1 MTHPP
6 ASPPGSTAGS
16 AATTSPTGREHSRDV
31 GSAQPSTAGLARV
44 LGPVGAVLL
53 TLSCITPAS
62 SLFILV
68 PELFAGQGTGA
79 PLTIVVGIVIS
90 IAVGAC
96 YAELG
101 TLTPSSGGE
110 YAMVDGL
117 LGRFLGWLTFMMT
130 IAMLVVIPPVI
141 ALGTA
146 DYLSD
151 IVQVNP
157 QLAGCAVMLVAT
169 ATAVLDI
176 KSNALVTGVFL
187 ALELIAAAVVAVFG
201 FAHTQRPWSVLVHPE
216 VHPATAGQST
226 FTVALLVS
234 GLAAAMF
241 VVNGFGTA
249 SYLAEEIRDPRRN
262 VARTVFWSLFL
273 GAAVIIV
280 PSVAAVVGTGSTE
293 ELSTSAFPDMV
304 RAWAGSTTATLI
316 DLCVALAILNAVIVM
331 VLQNARVVYASGR
344 DLAWPAAAN
353 RALTRLHPR
362 FGSPWVATLAI
373 SLPGA
378 ALAYFADLTTLYEAT
393 GAILAVVYVLMALAA
408 LAARRKNHRSRPAW
422 RMPLWPLAPL
432 VVLASVGYV
441 LYEQAGRDLAITGAV
456 IVIAALYYVLYLRRH
471 PQDRWR
477 VTAPAP
483 EEDS

>member
-1 MTHPP
+1 MTHTPADTPDGAAAPP
-6 ASPPGSTAGS
+6 APAPAAAPPGARDGGGS
-16 AATTSPTGREHSRDV
+16 PAA
-31 GSAQPSTAGLARV
+31 LARV

-79 PLTIVVGIVIS
+79 PLTIAVGIVIS
-90 IAVGAC
+90 VAVGAC

-110 YAMVDGL
+110 YAMVDAL
-117 LGRFLGWLTFMMT
+117 LGRFLGWVTFAMT

-146 DYLSD
+146 DYLAD
-151 IVQVNP
+151 LVRVDPQV
-157 QLAGCAVMLVAT
+157 AGCAVMLVAI
-169 ATAVLDI
+169 ATAVLDV
-176 KSNALVTGVFL
+176 KSNALVTGAFL
-187 ALELIAAAVVAVFG
+187 VLEVVAAAVVAVLG
-201 FAHTQRPWSVLVHPE
+201 FAHTQRSPSVLVHPE
-216 VHPATAGQST
+216 VSQATAAAPA
-226 FTVALLVS
+226 FTAGLLVS

-249 SYLAEEIRDPRRN
+249 SYLAEEIHRPRRN
-262 VARTVFWSLFL
+262 VARAVFWSLFV
-273 GAAVIIV
+273 GAAVIVV
-280 PSVAAVVGTGSTE
+280 PAVAAVLGTGSTDA
-293 ELSTSAFPDMV
+293 LSTATFSDLV
-304 RAWAGSTTATLI
+304 RGWAGDTTATVI
-316 DLCVALAILNAVIVM
+316 DLCVALAILNAVLVM

-344 DLAWPAAAN
+344 DRAWPAPVN

-378 ALAYFADLTTLYEAT
+378 ALACFADLSTLYEAT
-393 GAILAVVYVLMALAA
+393 GAILAVVYVLLALAA
-408 LAARRKNHRSRPAW
+408 LAARRAPLRGRPAW
-422 RMPLWPLAPL
+422 RMPLWPLAPV

-441 LYEQAGRDLAITGAV
+441 LYQQAGRDLAITGGV
-456 IVIAALYYVLYLRRH
+456 IAAAALYYVLYLRRH
-471 PQDRWR
+471 PHDRWQ
-477 VTAPAP
+477 VAAP
-483 EEDS
+483 EADD

>member
-1 MTHPP
+1 MTHTPADTPDGAAAPP
-6 ASPPGSTAGS
+6 APAPAAAAPPGARDGGGS
-16 AATTSPTGREHSRDV
+16 PAA
-31 GSAQPSTAGLARV
+31 LARV

-79 PLTIVVGIVIS
+79 PLTIAVGIVIS
-90 IAVGAC
+90 VAVGAC

-110 YAMVDGL
+110 YAMVDAL
-117 LGRFLGWLTFMMT
+117 LGRFLGWVTFAMT

-146 DYLSD
+146 DYLAD
-151 IVQVNP
+151 LVRVDPQV
-157 QLAGCAVMLVAT
+157 AGCAVMLVAI
-169 ATAVLDI
+169 ATAVLDV
-176 KSNALVTGVFL
+176 KSNALVTGAFL
-187 ALELIAAAVVAVFG
+187 VLEVVAAAVVAVLG
-201 FAHTQRPWSVLVHPE
+201 FAHAQRSPSVLVHPE
-216 VHPATAGQST
+216 VSQATAGAPA
-226 FTVALLVS
+226 FTAGLLVS

-249 SYLAEEIRDPRRN
+249 SYLAEEIHRPRRN
-262 VARTVFWSLFL
+262 VARAVFWSLFV
-273 GAAVIIV
+273 GAAVIVV
-280 PSVAAVVGTGSTE
+280 PAVAAVLGTGSTGA
-293 ELSTSAFPDMV
+293 LSTATFSDLV
-304 RAWAGSTTATLI
+304 RGWAGDTTATVI
-316 DLCVALAILNAVIVM
+316 DLCVALAILNAVLVM

-344 DLAWPAAAN
+344 DRAWPAPVN

-378 ALAYFADLTTLYEAT
+378 ALACFADLSTLYEAT
-393 GAILAVVYVLMALAA
+393 GAILAVVYVLLALAA
-408 LAARRKNHRSRPAW
+408 LAARRAPLRGRPAW
-422 RMPLWPLAPL
+422 RMPLWPLAPV

-441 LYEQAGRDLAITGAV
+441 LYQQAGRDLAITGG
-456 IVIAALYYVLYLRRH
+456 VIAAAALDYVLYLRRH
-471 PQDRWR
+471 PHDRWQ
-477 VTAPAP
+477 VAAP
-483 EEDS
+483 EADD

>member
-1 MTHPP
+1 MTHTPADTPHGTSPP
-6 ASPPGSTAGS
+6 APAPALGGDG
-16 AATTSPTGREHSRDV
+16 AAP
-31 GSAQPSTAGLARV
+31 AALARV

-79 PLTIVVGIVIS
+79 PLTIAVGIVIS

-110 YAMVDGL
+110 YAMVDAL
-117 LGRFLGWLTFMMT
+117 LGRFLGWVTFAMT

-146 DYLSD
+146 DYLAD
-151 IVQVNP
+151 LVRVDPQV
-157 QLAGCAVMLVAT
+157 AGCAVMLVAI
-169 ATAVLDI
+169 ATAVLDVR
-176 KSNALVTGVFL
+176 SNALVTGAFL
-187 ALELIAAAVVAVFG
+187 VLEVVAAGVVAVLG
-201 FAHTQRPWSVLVHPE
+201 LAHAQRSPSVLVHPE
-216 VHPATAGQST
+216 VSQATAGRST
-226 FTVALLVS
+226 FTLGLLVS

-249 SYLAEEIRDPRRN
+249 SYLAEEIHRPRRN
-262 VARTVFWSLFL
+262 VARAVFWSLFV
-273 GAAVIIV
+273 GAAVIVV
-280 PSVAAVVGTGSTE
+280 PAVAAVLGTPSTDT
-293 ELSTSAFPDMV
+293 LSTATFSDLV
-304 RAWAGSTTATLI
+304 RGWAGDTTATVI
-316 DLCVALAILNAVIVM
+316 DLCVALAILNAVLVM

-344 DLAWPAAAN
+344 DRAWPAPVN

-378 ALAYFADLTTLYEAT
+378 ALACFADLSTLYEAT
-393 GAILAVVYVLMALAA
+393 GAILAVVYVLLALAA
-408 LAARRKNHRSRPAW
+408 LAARRAPLRGRPAW
-422 RMPLWPLAPL
+422 RMPLWPLAPV

-441 LYEQAGRDLAITGAV
+441 LYQQAGRDLAITGGVVAA
-456 IVIAALYYVLYLRRH
+456 AALYYVLYLRRH
-471 PQDRWR
+471 THDRWQ
-477 VTAPAP
+477 VAAPDA
-483 EEDS
+483 DD

>member
-1 MTHPP
+1 MTHTPADTPDGAAAPP
-6 ASPPGSTAGS
+6 APAPAAASPGARDDGGSP
-16 AATTSPTGREHSRDV
+16 AA
-31 GSAQPSTAGLARV
+31 LARV

-79 PLTIVVGIVIS
+79 PLTIAVGIVIS
-90 IAVGAC
+90 VAVGAC

-110 YAMVDGL
+110 YAMVDAL
-117 LGRFLGWLTFMMT
+117 LGRFLGWVTFAMT

-146 DYLSD
+146 DYLAD
-151 IVQVNP
+151 LVRVDPQV
-157 QLAGCAVMLVAT
+157 AGCAVMLVAI
-169 ATAVLDI
+169 ATAVLDV
-176 KSNALVTGVFL
+176 KSNALVTGAFL
-187 ALELIAAAVVAVFG
+187 VLEVVAAAVVAVLG
-201 FAHTQRPWSVLVHPE
+201 FAHAQRSPSVLVHPE
-216 VHPATAGQST
+216 VSQATAGAPA
-226 FTVALLVS
+226 FTAGLLVS

-249 SYLAEEIRDPRRN
+249 SYLAEEIHRPRRN
-262 VARTVFWSLFL
+262 VARAVFWSLFV
-273 GAAVIIV
+273 GAAVIVV
-280 PSVAAVVGTGSTE
+280 PAVAAVLGTGSTE
-293 ELSTSAFPDMV
+293 ALSTATFSDLV
-304 RAWAGSTTATLI
+304 RGWAGDTTATVI
-316 DLCVALAILNAVIVM
+316 DLCVALAILNAVLVM

-344 DLAWPAAAN
+344 DRAWPAPVN

-378 ALAYFADLTTLYEAT
+378 ALACFADLSTLYEAT
-393 GAILAVVYVLMALAA
+393 GAILAVVYVLLALAA
-408 LAARRKNHRSRPAW
+408 LAARRAPLRGRPAW
-422 RMPLWPLAPL
+422 RMPLWPLAPV

-441 LYEQAGRDLAITGAV
+441 LYQQAGRDLAITGG
-456 IVIAALYYVLYLRRH
+456 VIAAAALYHVLYLRRH
-471 PQDRWR
+471 PHDRWQ
-477 VTAPAP
+477 VAAP
-483 EEDS
+483 EADD